1 MSLLIQ
7 SSLFSRR
14 ENFSHAHFS
23 ASQIQIDACVEAFSN
38 QATDVASLSAM
49 IGGQFAFR
57 FTRLAL
63 SAASSSFLTGTSAAL
78 SLLSRS
84 ASFGSAFAA
93 ETFAFTGIQRAFH
106 PSENN
111 FSSDF
116 LHSSLSL
123 ASLKI
128 FAGWSGQQN
137 PLFQHFATDLAM
149 VGSHQLASLAGM
161 EEKSRVSL
169 IGQLFE
175 AEAMNWQMK
184 IGMRL
189 FHTLLPSIASV
200 ERNLNISSQLL
211 HNITRT
217 RPSDFTSD
225 LKTLSFSAMQ
235 GRSDATR
242 RVHPYFT
249 AGIINRVTR
258 TEMPESPANDPKLSA
273 LRAQLLSQLPASLR
287 TIIEKKGPRL
297 GFVFLPG
304 MYNPPPDPAWMSL
317 ISAAFGRGGLV
328 ISTAPGRDR
337 IMRQGLYTMLGEN
350 TRVLQD
356 YEREV
361 PMVFR
366 RLALALRDPAILGG
380 IEELVLLGHSKGGL
394 LCHGLKAIH
403 QAYVANGSRIPDFI
417 HKLYPGLSDIS
428 PPDIQLVMSVLGR
441 SFFSALDWPIEGI
454 SYTLPVRA
462 VDRLLLEGIAEGFET
477 ERVDRYIHATRLHP
491 DEMDLVMHSQ
501 MPGLVDSLMSRTHP
515 GNGIESLAYK
525 TTGVFFYGVSFVMGA
540 RDGDGLL
547 RRPQR
552 YRSQGLR
559 GRYNH
564 LDVIVRPHAAAEILD
579 LTFSHY
585 ARRQE
590 LHNPPI
596 PRHQ

>member
-38 QATDVASLSAM
+38 QATDRASIAAM
-49 IGGQFAFR
+49 VGGQFAFR

-63 SAASSSFLTGTSAAL
+63 STF
-78 SLLSRS
+78 SRL
-84 ASFGSAFAA
+84 GSYATAFTA
-93 ETFAFTGIQRAFH
+93 ETLAFTGIQRAFH
-106 PSENN
+106 
-111 FSSDF
+111 SSPHSFARDF
-116 LHSSLSL
+116 AHSGISL

-128 FAGWSGQQN
+128 FTGCSPQQN
-137 PLFQHFATDLAM
+137 IVLQHFMTDLA
-149 VGSHQLASLAGM
+149 VVTAHHLAAHTGI
-161 EEKSRVSL
+161 EEKTQAGFIS
-169 IGQLFE
+169 QLFQ

-200 ERNLNISSQLL
+200 ERNLNISSQLFQNTGRL
-211 HNITRT
+211 QAAR
-217 RPSDFTSD
+217 STSEIK
-225 LKTLSFSAMQ
+225 LISFSAMQ

-249 AGIINRVTR
+249 AGIIDRVTR
-258 TEMPESPANDPKLSA
+258 TEMPESPPNDPKLSA

-477 ERVDRYIHATRLHP
+477 ERVDRYIQSTRLHP